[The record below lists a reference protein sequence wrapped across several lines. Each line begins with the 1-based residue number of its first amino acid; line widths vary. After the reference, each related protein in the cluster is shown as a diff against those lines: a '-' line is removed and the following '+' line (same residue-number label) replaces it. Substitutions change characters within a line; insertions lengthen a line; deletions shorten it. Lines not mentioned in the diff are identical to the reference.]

1 MYVFVVIIS
10 VRQKG
15 NPMNKVKE
23 TIYTVIGVVNG
34 FLSLVML
41 IGIFKTENPVALL
54 GYILFLLIF
63 LLIAILFFKKINL
76 KKVTKSNAET
86 PEIRTLFIPKD
97 FQSPQKRLFVAAHCI
112 HEVYEKIS
120 LNKTFRQQVV
130 KEVHITNKQNPSEE
144 YSAEDVLFAVICAD
158 LLHVQKQLGHEF
170 DYGNIESYG
179 LLYYMIGK
187 ILSRVSGNFEWSKKI
202 IDVACNSDITKSQVL
217 DMVILIEQIESTYND
232 KGILSTVYALAP
244 TKELKEKFKTALCQY
259 ATTIAEIDGN
269 CTEQEKRWIE
279 KLKAWD
285 GQVEN
290 KSETQLNDLIGLES
304 VKKEIA
310 TFYNYLSLQKKREEQ
325 GLPSPA
331 TSYHCVFTGNPG
343 TGKTTVAR
351 IMAGIYKNLGILKSG
366 HLVEVDRSKL
376 VAEYVG
382 QTAVKTNKVIDEAL
396 DGVLFIDEAYTLSK
410 GDENDFGREAIDTL
424 LKRMEDDRSRLV
436 VIVAG
441 YTEEMQ
447 TFINSNPGLQ
457 SRFNRYINFPDYT
470 TNEMIQ
476 IFEML
481 ANKYHYTIDSSMK
494 TALASYIDAAYRQN
508 RGHFGNARF
517 VRNLFEKCLENQA
530 NRVAQ
535 QSNSGDI
542 SLLTAADLP

>member
-112 HEVYEKIS
+112 HEVYGKIS

-202 IDVACNSDITKSQVL
+202 IDAACNSDITKSQVL

-259 ATTIAEIDGN
+259 ATTIAEIDGK
-269 CTEQEKRWIE
+269 CTEQEKRWME

-476 IFEML
+476 IFKKL
-481 ANKYHYTIDSSMK
+481 ANKYHYTIDFSMK

>member
-1 MYVFVVIIS
+1 MDVEKVN
-10 VRQKG
+10 QKL
-15 NPMNKVKE
+15 KE
-23 TIYTVIGVVNG
+23 TICTICGVLTG
-34 FLSLVML
+34 FLCLICFVGVLASKDIAGKVAAFMFAGFFLSITIFFFRKVKVKLPSNSGALIKDGKLSDIKTLKQALV
-41 IGIFKTENPVALL
+41 P
-54 GYILFLLIF
+54 
-63 LLIAILFFKKINL
+63 
-76 KKVTKSNAET
+76 
-86 PEIRTLFIPKD
+86 PR
-97 FQSPQKRLFVAAHCI
+97 KRLFNSAYGI
-112 HEVYEKIS
+112 HQIFEKIS
-120 LNKTFRQQVV
+120 LNKSFRQQVV

-202 IDVACNSDITKSQVL
+202 IDAACNSDITKSQVL

-244 TKELKEKFKTALCQY
+244 TKELKEKFKIALCQY
-259 ATTIAEIDGN
+259 ATTLAEIDGK
-269 CTEQEKRWIE
+269 CTEQEKQWIE
-279 KLKAWD
+279 KLRAWD

-304 VKKEIA
+304 VKKEIS

-476 IFEML
+476 IFENL
-481 ANKYHYTIDSSMK
+481 ANKYHYTIDFSMK

-542 SLLTAADLP
+542 SSLMAADLPQ

>member
-1 MYVFVVIIS
+1 
-10 VRQKG
+10 
-15 NPMNKVKE
+15 
-23 TIYTVIGVVNG
+23 
-34 FLSLVML
+34 
-41 IGIFKTENPVALL
+41 
-54 GYILFLLIF
+54 
-63 LLIAILFFKKINL
+63 
-76 KKVTKSNAET
+76 
-86 PEIRTLFIPKD
+86 
-97 FQSPQKRLFVAAHCI
+97 
-112 HEVYEKIS
+112 
-120 LNKTFRQQVV
+120 
-130 KEVHITNKQNPSEE
+130 
-144 YSAEDVLFAVICAD
+144 
-158 LLHVQKQLGHEF
+158 
-170 DYGNIESYG
+170 
-179 LLYYMIGK
+179 
-187 ILSRVSGNFEWSKKI
+187 
-202 IDVACNSDITKSQVL
+202 
-217 DMVILIEQIESTYND
+217 
-232 KGILSTVYALAP
+232 
-244 TKELKEKFKTALCQY
+244 
-259 ATTIAEIDGN
+259 
-269 CTEQEKRWIE
+269 
-279 KLKAWD
+279 
-285 GQVEN
+285 
-290 KSETQLNDLIGLES
+290 
-304 VKKEIA
+304 
-310 TFYNYLSLQKKREEQ
+310 LQKKREEQ

-476 IFEML
+476 IFEKM
-481 ANKYHYTIDSSMK
+481 ANKYHYTIDFSMK

-542 SLLTAADLP
+542 SSLMAADLPQ